1 MILNKQIHVKE
12 EYFHEFCET
21 RSEGVNG
28 MELSERIQRQRAL
41 PVLGPREEINV
52 FVMIH

>member
-28 MELSERIQRQRAL
+28 IILRGFRGNEPYLCWDQ
-41 PVLGPREEINV
+41 GKK
-52 FVMIH
+52 